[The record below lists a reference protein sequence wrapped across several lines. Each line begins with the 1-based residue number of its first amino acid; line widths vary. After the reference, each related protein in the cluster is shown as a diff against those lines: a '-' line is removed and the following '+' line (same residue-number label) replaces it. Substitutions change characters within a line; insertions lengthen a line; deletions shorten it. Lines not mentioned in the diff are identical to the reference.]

1 MDEVKT
7 PADNAENE
15 AAVAEIQAEAPETEA
30 GAAEQAQPPQQE
42 KKQEAP
48 APAEP
53 KEPFWYRKALS
64 DKERANKEMA
74 RRLEL
79 LEQRLQQSSPGP
91 QLSPEQQFE
100 QMAVQFN
107 IRNSERFARKEHGA
121 LFEEARDWLMSRPD
135 VEVWAQQQDDPW
147 DAAINL
153 YKREKLAAE
162 IGDDPAAY
170 RARIEAEIRA
180 QFEQQPAQQ
189 QPGMTAAQPRL
200 PQSASAARSAPP
212 RGQDGKFASPFRNQF

>member
-1 MDEVKT
+1 MEAIQ
-7 PADNAENE
+7 PAEEAANE
-15 AAVAEIQAEAPETEA
+15 AAVAEAQTEVVVQAEAPEAEA
-30 GAAEQAQPPQQE
+30 AQPSQPE
-42 KKQEAP
+42 KKQEPSAP
-48 APAEP
+48 A
-53 KEPFWYRKALS
+53 EPFWYRKALS
-64 DKERANKEMA
+64 EKERANKALA
-74 RRLEL
+74 RRLEQM
-79 LEQRLQQSSPGP
+79 EQRFAQTAQPGP
-91 QLSPEQQFE
+91 QLSPEEARQFDT
-100 QMAVQFN
+100 ATLN
-107 IRNSERFARKEHGA
+107 IRISERFARKEHGP
-121 LFEEARDWLMSRPD
+121 LFEEARDWLATRPD
-135 VEVWAQQQDDPW
+135 VEQWAQGQDDPW

-170 RARIEAEIRA
+170 RARIEAEVRA

>member
-1 MDEVKT
+1 MEVIAPVEEAANET
-7 PADNAENE
+7 AVAEAQPEVAAQAE
-15 AAVAEIQAEAPETEA
+15 AAVAE
-30 GAAEQAQPPQQE
+30 QAQPSQSE

-53 KEPFWYRKALS
+53 FWYRKALGE
-64 DKERANKEMA
+64 KERANKEMA
-74 RRLEL
+74 RRLEQ
-79 LEQRLQQSSPGP
+79 LEQRLQQSAPGP
-91 QLSPEQQFE
+91 QLSPEESRQYE
-100 QMAVQFN
+100 AVQLN
-107 IRNSERFARKEHGA
+107 VRISERFARKEHGP
-121 LFEEARDWLMSRPD
+121 LFEEARDWLATRPD
-135 VEVWAQQQDDPW
+135 VEQWAQGQDDPW

-170 RARIEAEIRA
+170 RARIEAEVRA
-180 QFEQQPAQQ
+180 QFEGQAPQQ
-189 QPGMTAAQPRL
+189 QPGMTAQPPRL